1 MESRKLGMWKGYHL
15 SIKGIR
21 KGYLFCQMVY
31 ERYGVKLWSGASQ
44 YKSTPPPLPRL
55 NISIQELEWA
65 YKQRFERNT
74 HIDLRSISRIKFE
87 LESLLQ
93 DLTRPWKNILTWI
106 FQGRYNIFQSLW
118 GGGHRFTPTVNHV
131 FFWLLELKCRSS
143 KKQGWVGRPP
153 AASLLGSHA
162 DVLGGASRVPAPL

>member
-1 MESRKLGMWKGYHL
+1 MLKADWLMIDSQITWMGLNFGAEPLN
-15 SIKGIR
+15 IK
-21 KGYLFCQMVY
+21 V
-31 ERYGVKLWSGASQ
+31 
-44 YKSTPPPLPRL
+44 PPLLPRL

-93 DLTRPWKNILTWI
+93 DLTRPWKNILAWI

-162 DVLGGASRVPAPL
+162 DVLGGGAFQLHCRIAWGA